1 MTMTSHPPVPRPA
14 LEAGT
19 HRLVRLC
26 TRHWFLRGWL
36 DPLHRFAERH
46 GYHALVRDNAVRLLE
61 AAHIHRLRN
70 DLDPGATRELA
81 TRALDG
87 FERLAATGDADAAFE
102 VAEAHRTGFGRPGNH
117 WKALDAYA
125 RAADLGHSGAAERR
139 ALLAEREPIQ
149 DDAQERF
156 ARRAL
161 LKATYAQGQRPEWTT
176 AGRDLRERWEGVGV
190 RAGLVALGAAALIAG
205 YILLDFT
212 FFGTGH
218 WRPDPARVA
227 WGIIGKIHPP
237 RSSDARRVW
246 PAWLRPDVT
255 SAQFSQDDYCNETG
269 PPSRQFALGDLQGR
283 VVLLH
288 VVSEGGPLM
297 QESIACFHDLEKRYA
312 GQVEVVVVLLP
323 GHSFSA
329 SIQAWVQILGD
340 VRLCVPTDPR
350 SLRPLGAMKV
360 FPMTYV
366 LDRRGRVRQRW
377 VGFGAAITEE
387 GVRAALAE
395 A

>member
-1 MTMTSHPPVPRPA
+1 
-14 LEAGT
+14 
-19 HRLVRLC
+19 VRLC

-36 DPLHRFAERH
+36 DPLHRFAERRDYR
-46 GYHALVRDNAVRLLE
+46 GLMRDNALRLLE
-61 AAHIHRLRN
+61 AAHVHQLQN
-70 DLDPGATRELA
+70 GQDSGTTRELA
-81 TRALDG
+81 AQALDR
-87 FERLAATGDADAAFE
+87 FEALAAKGDTEAAFE
-102 VAEAHRTGFGRPGNH
+102 VAEAHRTGFGRPANH
-117 WKALDAYA
+117 WKALDAYE
-125 RAADLGHSGAAERR
+125 RAETLGHPEAGERR
-139 ALLAEREPIQ
+139 RLLAEREPIQ
-149 DDAQERF
+149 DDSQERF

-161 LKATYAQGQRPEWTT
+161 LKATYGREQRPGWVAAT
-176 AGRDLRERWEGVGV
+176 GHGFRECWEHGIGV
-190 RAGLVALGAAALIAG
+190 RAAQTLLASAGLIAG

-227 WGIIGKIHPP
+227 WGLIGKIHPP
-237 RSSDARRVW
+237 RTADARRVW
-246 PAWLRPDVT
+246 PAWLRPDVS
-255 SAQFSQDDYCNETG
+255 SARFDQKDFYDETAA
-269 PPSRQFALGDLQGR
+269 PSRQFSLGDFQGR

-297 QESIACFHDLEKRYA
+297 HESLACFHDLEKRLA

-323 GHSFSA
+323 GRSFSA

-340 VRLCVPTDPR
+340 VKLCVPTDPR

-366 LDRRGRVRQRW
+366 LDRRGRIRQRW